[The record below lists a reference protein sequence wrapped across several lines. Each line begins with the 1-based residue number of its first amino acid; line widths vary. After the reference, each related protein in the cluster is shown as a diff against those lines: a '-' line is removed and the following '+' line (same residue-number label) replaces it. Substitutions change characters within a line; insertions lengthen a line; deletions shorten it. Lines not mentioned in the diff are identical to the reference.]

1 MGVFQYLRNNKGQSM
16 VEMALV
22 LPVLMLLL
30 FGILEFGLVF
40 HEYLVVTAAAR
51 EGARTDAIGS
61 DYTVVEN
68 AVKEA
73 ARTVDRGSLD
83 IVFDPVDETARVY
96 GDPVTVRVRNPI
108 QITTPLIS
116 AFFPQNPYIIESA
129 AIMRYER

>member
-30 FGILEFGLVF
+30 FGILEFGRVF

-51 EGARTDAIGS
+51 EGARTAAIGS
-61 DYTVVEN
+61 DNTVVEN

-73 ARTVDRGSLD
+73 ASSIDRGSLD
-83 IVFDPVDETARVY
+83 IVVTPANETDRVH
-96 GDPVTVRVRNPI
+96 GQPLTVVVSNPI
-108 QITTPLIS
+108 EIITPLIS
-116 AFFPQNPYIIESA
+116 AFFPQNPYIVKSTA
-129 AIMRYER
+129 VMRYER